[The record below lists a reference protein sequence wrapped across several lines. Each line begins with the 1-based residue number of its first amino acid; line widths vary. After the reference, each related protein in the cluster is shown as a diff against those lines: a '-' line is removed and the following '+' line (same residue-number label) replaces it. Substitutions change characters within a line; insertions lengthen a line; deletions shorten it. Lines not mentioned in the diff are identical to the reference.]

1 VVPGCGPTPDDPRPY
16 DRTVIVVI
24 GSPLHVPGD
33 DDRSSI
39 AEGLPVRIAQAA
51 VASGGAVQ
59 LVGSVGED
67 PAGDATLLALARDG
81 IGHAAT
87 RRDPSRVTPAMPP
100 SAAGPEPDIDEVVVL
115 GDDDGSPGA
124 ASSTALGPH
133 GSAELDGADLE
144 LALRYLDGVR
154 VVVVAERLGSDAT
167 RAVELAAAF
176 VGATVIV
183 LTGAAATDPAPAD
196 PDPASRGEVA
206 PTIVIE
212 APEADPEGIF
222 ARTVGAFAAALDAGV
237 DPGVALE
244 TAAGAAGWQHAE
256 G

>member
-1 VVPGCGPTPDDPRPY
+1 M
-16 DRTVIVVI
+16 IVVI

-33 DDRSSI
+33 DDRPSA
-39 AEGLPVRIAQAA
+39 AEGLPVRIARAA
-51 VASGGAVQ
+51 VASGSVVQ

-87 RRDPSRVTPAMPP
+87 RRDPSRATPAMPP
-100 SAAGPEPDIDEVVVL
+100 VTTGPEPEIDEVVVL
-115 GDDDGSPGA
+115 GGDDASSGA
-124 ASSTALGPH
+124 ASCTALGPF

-144 LALRYLDGVR
+144 LALRYLDAVR
-154 VVVVAERLGSDAT
+154 VVVVAERLGPDAT
-167 RAVELAAAF
+167 RAVERAASF

-183 LTGAAATDPAPAD
+183 LTGPAAADPRPPV
-196 PDPASRGEVA
+196 PDPAARAEVA
-206 PTIVIE
+206 ATIVIE
-212 APEADPEGIF
+212 SPDGDPEGIF
-222 ARTVGAFAAALDAGV
+222 ARTVGAFAAALDVGV

-244 TAAGAAGWQHAE
+244 TAAGAAGWRHAE